1 MGHLHDSDCV
11 CFDKKCSSFAIS
23 SRLLPEILQITKSTD
38 EIMPR
43 NGIHLKKVFLDKYS

>member
-1 MGHLHDSDCV
+1 MGRLLESDCV

-38 EIMPR
+38 EIIPR
-43 NGIHLKKVFLDKYS
+43 NGSQFKKVFTEK